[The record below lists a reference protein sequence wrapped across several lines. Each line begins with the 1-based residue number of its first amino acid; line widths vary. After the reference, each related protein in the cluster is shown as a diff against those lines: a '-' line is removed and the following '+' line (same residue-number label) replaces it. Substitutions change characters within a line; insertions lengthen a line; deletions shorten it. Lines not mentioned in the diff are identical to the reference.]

1 MLWVD
6 KHAPKRLSELSG
18 NGPAVKALQSW
29 FSSWAPGGKAALLF
43 GPPGVGKTTAA
54 HLLAKEAG
62 AEIIETNASN
72 YRNKKEI
79 DRVVGS
85 AATQRSLFDSSGEGK
100 KIILVDE
107 VDGISGRKDYGG
119 VSAISALIKESK
131 YPIILTANNAI
142 VSGNSGRTAPFNPE
156 KWERKFIGKADNR
169 FKVFAFL
176 KEVYFSETGE
186 KPNDKAIWAT
196 VFSTEKK
203 AGGKI
208 SAFLEA
214 LPIARGSNWWE
225 WNPKLSPLKT
235 ATIQIEFSSPSTG
248 EIEELVR
255 KVSKAEGI
263 SLESG
268 VSEEIAEKTG
278 GDARAAITLLE
289 ALGRG
294 KETLRLADLRGIATS
309 KERRGNLEDAV
320 RIILATGSSELSRD
334 AFRGTES
341 QPEELASYLSEN
353 ILRFYSGNSLK
364 DGYRALSDA
373 DIVSGRIISSGSQSL
388 LPYRISFLTGGVSVA
403 KENGRIP
410 IAGKITNPLSKYSPS
425 IVKKRRLRKQVHGKI
440 RKKFPLAKGKAVMRL
455 ALIDP
460 AVKEALEF
468 DSEETEFVLSLSGK
482 RMKR

>member
-6 KHAPKRLSELSG
+6 KHAPKRLSQIAG
-18 NGPAVKALQSW
+18 NGPAVKALQRW

-79 DRVVGS
+79 DRIVGS

-142 VSGNSGRTAPFNPE
+142 VSGNSGRTAQFDSE

-186 KPNDKAIWAT
+186 RPNDKAIWAT

-225 WNPKLSPLKT
+225 WNPKLSPIKT
-235 ATIQIEFSSPSTG
+235 ATIQIEFSSPSTE

-268 VSEEIAEKTG
+268 VAEEIAEKTG

-294 KETLRLADLRGIATS
+294 KETLRLADLGIATS
-309 KERRGNLEDAV
+309 KERRRNLEDAV

-334 AFRGTES
+334 AFKSTES

-364 DGYRALSDA
+364 EGYRALSDA

-410 IAGKITNPLSKYSPS
+410 ISGKITNPLSKYSPS
-425 IVKKRRLRKQVHGKI
+425 IMKKKRLRKQVHWKI
-440 RKKFPLAKGKAVMRL
+440 RKRFPLTNGKAVIRL
-455 ALIDP
+455 AIIDP
-460 AVKEALEF
+460 AVKEALEL
-468 DSEETEFVLSLSGK
+468 DSEETEFVLSISGK